1 MYCFILNIISQIN
14 PVQKLY
20 EYQVFYSD
28 ILLSL
33 QIRSKKGHFL
43 LQVVSKIKITV
54 VPNDS
59 QVHKS
64 TLYSILYTLY
74 CCFDIKFPTFF

>member
-20 EYQVFYSD
+20 ESMSIKYSD
-28 ILLSL
+28 VLLYLSL
-33 QIRSKKGHFL
+33 KI
-43 LQVVSKIKITV
+43 KIKITV

-59 QVHKS
+59 QANQF
-64 TLYSILYTLY
+64 LIMRYN
-74 CCFDIKFPTFF
+74 